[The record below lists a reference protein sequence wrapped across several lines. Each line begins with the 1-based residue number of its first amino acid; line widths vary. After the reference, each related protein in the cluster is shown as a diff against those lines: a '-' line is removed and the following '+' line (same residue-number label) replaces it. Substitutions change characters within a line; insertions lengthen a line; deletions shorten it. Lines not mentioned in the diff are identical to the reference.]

1 MSYACGEERSSLT
14 SHLFATTSLPP
25 PSLSW
30 LRYSDLYSDLY
41 SEFAF
46 GDGAMTKHRG
56 GKRSNSPICV
66 LFLAAS
72 HRLHSTS
79 NSFAAEAEVGSE
91 SSTWHQGIRKAWS
104 PERKRKKQRKRWRG
118 SEAIRRTPH
127 FFSSPPS
134 PTFLPSCLPK
144 LQSKMSDEK
153 KRSSTSSENASPIH
167 EKKDSSLKLDSNT
180 QDAKLEKQVTDEEA
194 EIIAKLGKSEIFMMF
209 EFFEMNYISSS
220 PSLFFSVHSQP
231 TQAILQSRGRSE
243 RSSFRYR
250 SRFNRLGRD
259 FRKSSFSG
267 SESTSI
273 RKHARTQRRREGSL
287 S

>member
-1 MSYACGEERSSLT
+1 MIPRKKKKEAEEKVERKWGYKKD
-14 SHLFATTSLPP
+14 
-25 PSLSW
+25 PSLF
-30 LRYSDLYSDLY
+30 LRP
-41 SEFAF
+41 F
-46 GDGAMTKHRG
+46 
-56 GKRSNSPICV
+56 
-66 LFLAAS
+66 
-72 HRLHSTS
+72 
-79 NSFAAEAEVGSE
+79 
-91 SSTWHQGIRKAWS
+91 
-104 PERKRKKQRKRWRG
+104 
-118 SEAIRRTPH
+118 
-127 FFSSPPS
+127 

-243 RSSFRYR
+243 VE
-250 SRFNRLGRD
+250 L
-259 FRKSSFSG
+259 
-267 SESTSI
+267 
-273 RKHARTQRRREGSL
+273 SL
-287 S
+287 SKQV